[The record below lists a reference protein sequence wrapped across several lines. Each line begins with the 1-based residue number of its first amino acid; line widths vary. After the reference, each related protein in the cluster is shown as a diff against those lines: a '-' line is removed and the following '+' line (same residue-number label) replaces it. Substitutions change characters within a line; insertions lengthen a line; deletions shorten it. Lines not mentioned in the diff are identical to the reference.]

1 MENPSGDNDLDG
13 QLDNCDPD
21 DDNDGIAD
29 TEDNAPVDHNPDQK
43 DTDGDGKGDI
53 MDNDSDGDGIDDGFD
68 NCPTIANPGQ
78 EDIDQDGQGDACD
91 TVEILVSE
99 AMTPNND
106 GINDTW
112 RIVNIENH
120 PNSVVRVYNRWGNE
134 VFKAKGYQNDWNGQ
148 YDGNLLPEGSY
159 YFQIDLKGSG
169 NMDQDGW
176 LYLTK

>member
-1 MENPSGDNDLDG
+1 M
-13 QLDNCDPD
+13 
-21 DDNDGIAD
+21 
-29 TEDNAPVDHNPDQK
+29 
-43 DTDGDGKGDI
+43 
-53 MDNDSDGDGIDDGFD
+53 
-68 NCPTIANPGQ
+68 
-78 EDIDQDGQGDACD
+78 
-91 TVEILVSE
+91 VEILVSE

-148 YDGNLLPEGSY
+148 YDGNLLPEGSD
-159 YFQIDLKGSG
+159 YFQIDLEGSG